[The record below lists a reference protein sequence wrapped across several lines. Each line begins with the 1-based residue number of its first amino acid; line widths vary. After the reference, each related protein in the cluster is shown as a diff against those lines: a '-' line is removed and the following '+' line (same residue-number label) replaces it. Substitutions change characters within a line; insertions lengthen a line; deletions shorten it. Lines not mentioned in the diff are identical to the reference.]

1 MDVGEILVPIVLF
14 LVIFGILYL
23 YFSSRNKER
32 LALIEKGADAT
43 IFYGPRTERSGKWI
57 LKVGILAI
65 GVALG
70 VLVGAALE
78 AAGLEDDVAY
88 TASIFLFAGIALVV
102 AYFLARKVNGAQ

>member
-1 MDVGEILVPIVLF
+1 MDAGEILVPIVLF

-57 LKVGILAI
+57 LKVGVLAI

-102 AYFLARKVNGAQ
+102 AYFLARKVNGTQ